1 MPQNRFMAL
10 WLYILLTLSVTLKG
24 NIGQTRDEY
33 CGARDYDVIRF
44 RNRCQLIILW
54 RLLKHH

>member
-1 MPQNRFMAL
+1 MVVYSLDVISDFE
-10 WLYILLTLSVTLKG
+10 G

-44 RNRCQLIILW
+44 RNRCQLATATMEIAKTSLIN
-54 RLLKHH
+54 